1 MSQKE
6 SYGLGQVITENV
18 LILAHIALGAWAM
31 ASIPYLSIVYV
42 AFLLFMLLFFLRKHL
57 CTHCCYYGK
66 LCHCGWG
73 KLALPYKQ
81 GSGNQKIAAPA
92 AGMTWIILMGLPVLV
107 TIGLC
112 IFDFSTLRIIQ
123 LAALIVFA
131 AIQFFIHK
139 TDCKTCKNRD
149 DCPAAM

>member
-18 LILAHIALGAWAM
+18 LILVHIALGAWAM
-31 ASIPYLSIVYV
+31 AAIPYLSVVYV
-42 AFLLFMLLFFLRKHL
+42 VFLLFMLLFFLRKHL

-73 KLALPYKQ
+73 KLAALFKQ
-81 GSGNQKIAAPA
+81 GSGNRKIATPA
-92 AGMTWIILMGLPVLV
+92 AGMTWFVLMGLPVLV

-123 LAALIVFA
+123 LAALLVFA
-131 AIQFFIHK
+131 AIQMLIHK
-139 TDCKTCKNRD
+139 MDCKTCKHRK